1 MIRLII
7 NRGMIDRCYRGP
19 LRPLDSQGLDGGNQF
34 VSFHKRLTEV
44 RKHAL
49 KAIFVMDDLIKK
61 VFPLQGNEA
70 AYLRQGFTPLSGKP
84 LYVCRG
90 FGARDRASSPASAAA
105 PG

>member
-1 MIRLII
+1 
-7 NRGMIDRCYRGP
+7 
-19 LRPLDSQGLDGGNQF
+19 LDSQGLDGGNQF

-49 KAIFVMDDLIKK
+49 KEIFVRDDHIKE

-90 FGARDRASSPASAAA
+90 LRGSRTGFVSRKRCRTRLI
-105 PG
+105 